1 MKALLIALLTAGL
14 TTQAF
19 AGEPAAQPVRV
30 DAPAVASVGLN
41 ASSSP
46 QTPTITTPTKAAKL
60 SSGSMTT
67 LYVVGG
73 VAAGAIIIGA
83 SSSSGGGN
91 SNATGAGG
99 TTGTTGT

>member
-19 AGEPAAQPVRV
+19 AGEPAAQSVP
-30 DAPAVASVGLN
+30 ASTPAVATAGTNPPSKV
-41 ASSSP
+41 